1 MSGLFRVGGKIV
13 SIVTERRFLRAAG
26 AAIQARLAESGGMT
40 RVEGSEIAC
49 VVASV
54 IGSSLNCLLLLDE
67 KGDILEF
74 NRSAEEAYGYFRSEL
89 LGKPIWSLI
98 DRNPSREEDED
109 ALHAYI
115 AAGDSTAGLR
125 VVVDV
130 RMKSGD
136 VVPLEISVT
145 SLVIGG
151 ERRFLL
157 SPRDLSA
164 RRANDELAES
174 SRRLELAVDGAKLG
188 TWTFDMATGRTWYS
202 DRSKAMYGLPA
213 DAEMSTAAIR
223 ASVHPDHW
231 EEVSDPYLHGFTQD
245 RVEVEYRVCCPD
257 GSTRWIYSL
266 GALNRDSDGVAH
278 SVSGIH
284 LDITDRKRAEEER
297 DEARRALDLAVE
309 GAGLGLWSVD
319 PATGAVWHSETSRR
333 LWGMDLDMPI
343 DAATL
348 RDYIH
353 PDDWETVREP
363 YRLGFP
369 EETVSLEHRVIWP
382 NGEVRWL
389 HALGQAQRDST
400 GAVTMVTGIHLD
412 ITDRKR
418 GEAELAETR
427 RQFELAV
434 EGANLGLWT
443 IDPRTGETWYSARS
457 RELYGVDGE
466 MHLDGTTL
474 KAFIHPEDW
483 DVVVEAARSGFP
495 NDAVSLEHRVIWPNG
510 ETRWVHSLGTVVRDS
525 EGEATLVTGIHVDI
539 TDRKRAESEL
549 ARSRD
554 ALHQSEKLAAL
565 GSLLAGVSHELN
577 NPLAAI
583 VGQAE
588 MLQEDSVGT
597 PFEVRGKKIGAA
609 AERCARIVQ
618 TFLAMARQ
626 KDAQRSL
633 VDLNDVVA
641 TALDITDYGLRTAG
655 IGVRV
660 TLGSMLPKVLGDRD
674 QLHQVLVNLIV
685 NAQHAMQGGEAF
697 DKTLTVRTSV
707 SHSGEVLLDVTDTG
721 PGVPE
726 KLKGR
731 IFDPFFTTKP
741 QGVGTGVGLSFSHG
755 IVEAHGG
762 TIVLEPSRRGAHFRI
777 ALPATA
783 ESDPVAVPI
792 AAETAAESG
801 AGGKA
806 LVVEDEADVADT
818 LRELLEREG
827 YRVTVAGDGAAALM
841 AIDRGEYDLIVSDLR
856 MPGVSGPD
864 LHARLAETK
873 PHLIGRM
880 GFVTGDTLGSSMDD
894 FLRGCGRPVL
904 EKPFTKVGVRC
915 LIASILQPRVDA

>member
-1 MSGLFRVGGKIV
+1 MK
-13 SIVTERRFLRAAG
+13 
-26 AAIQARLAESGGMT
+26 
-40 RVEGSEIAC
+40 RVEEGEIAC

-54 IGSSLNCLLLLDE
+54 ISSSLNCLLLLDE

-74 NRSAEEAYGYFRSEL
+74 NRAAEEAYGYFCSEL
-89 LGKPIWSLI
+89 VGKPVWSLI
-98 DRNPSREEDED
+98 DRNASREEDED

-115 AAGDSTAGLR
+115 AGGDSTTGLR

-151 ERRFLL
+151 KRRFLL

-188 TWTFDMATGRTWYS
+188 TWTFDIGTGRTWYS
-202 DRSKAMYGLPA
+202 DRSKAMYGLAA

-223 ASVHPDHW
+223 AAIHPDHW
-231 EEVSDPYLHGFTQD
+231 EEVSDPYLNGFETD
-245 RVEVEYRVCCPD
+245 RTEVEYRVVCPD
-257 GSTRWIYSL
+257 GTTRWIYSL
-266 GALNRDSDGVAH
+266 GAVNRDPAGVAH

-284 LDITDRKRAEEER
+284 LDITDRKRAEQER

-309 GAGLGLWSVD
+309 GAGLGLWSVN
-319 PATGAVWHSETSRR
+319 PGTGAVWHSETSRQ
-333 LWGMDLDMPI
+333 LWGMDPDMPI
-343 DAATL
+343 DASTL
-348 RDYIH
+348 KDYIH

-363 YRLGFP
+363 YREGFP
-369 EETVSLEHRVIWP
+369 EDIVSLEHRVIWP
-382 NGEVRWL
+382 TGEVRWL
-389 HALGQAQRDST
+389 HALGQAQRDSS

-418 GEAELAETR
+418 NEQELAETR

-510 ETRWVHSLGTVVRDS
+510 DTRWVHSLGTVVRDS

-539 TDRKRAESEL
+539 TDRKRAEQEL
-549 ARSRD
+549 AVSRD
-554 ALHQSEKLAAL
+554 ALHQSEKLAAM
-565 GSLLAGVSHELN
+565 GALLAGVSHELN

-597 PFEVRGKKIGAA
+597 AFEVRGKKIAAA

-641 TALDITDYGLRTAG
+641 TALEIAEYGLRTAG

-660 TLGSMLPKVLGDRD
+660 TLGSMLPKILGDRD

-685 NAQHAMQGGEAF
+685 NAQHAMQSGGAY

-726 KLKGR
+726 KLRGR

-762 TIVLEPSRRGAHFRI
+762 TIALEPSRRGAHFRI

-783 ESDPVAVPI
+783 ESGLLAVPI
-792 AAETAAESG
+792 AVETAAEAS
-801 AGGKA
+801 AGGRA
-806 LVVEDEADVADT
+806 LIVEDEADVAET

-827 YRVTVAGDGAAALM
+827 YKVTVASDGSAALM
-841 AIDRGEYDLIVSDLR
+841 ALDRGDYDLILSDLR

-873 PHLIGRM
+873 PHLLDRM

-904 EKPFTKVGVRC
+904 EKPFTKIGVRC

>member
-1 MSGLFRVGGKIV
+1 MNGGGRYIGPR
-13 SIVTERRFLRAAG
+13 EECRG
-26 AAIQARLAESGGMT
+26 ARILE
-40 RVEGSEIAC
+40 EGEIAC

-54 IGSSLNCLLLLDE
+54 ISSSLNSLLLLDE
-67 KGDILEF
+67 KGGILEF
-74 NRSAEEAYGYFRSEL
+74 NRAAEEAYGHSQAEVVGRS
-89 LGKPIWSLI
+89 IWSLI

-109 ALHAYI
+109 ALEAYI
-115 AAGDSTAGLR
+115 EGGDADRGLR

-130 RMKSGD
+130 RMKSGE

-145 SLVIGG
+145 SLAIGG
-151 ERRFLL
+151 KRRFLL

-164 RRANDELAES
+164 RQANDELAES

-188 TWTFDMATGRTWYS
+188 TWTFDLETGRTWYS

-213 DAEMSTAAIR
+213 DTEMSVDVIRSAI
-223 ASVHPDHW
+223 HPDHW
-231 EEVSDPYLHGFTQD
+231 EEVSEPYLKGFTVD
-245 RVEVEYRVCCPD
+245 RVEVEYRVVCPD

-266 GALNRDSDGVAH
+266 GALNRDPEGVAR

-297 DEARRALDLAVE
+297 DEARRQLDLAVA

-319 PATGAVWHSETSRR
+319 PQTGAVWHSETSRR
-333 LWGMDLDMPI
+333 LYGMDPDMPI

-348 RDYIH
+348 KEYIH
-353 PDDWETVREP
+353 PDDWEMVRAP
-363 YRLGFP
+363 YREGFP
-369 EETVSLEHRVIWP
+369 EEGVSLEHRVIWP
-382 NGEVRWL
+382 SGEVRWL
-389 HALGQAQRDST
+389 HALGQAQRDPS

-418 GEAELAETR
+418 GEQELAETR

-457 RELYGVDGE
+457 RELYGVDGD
-466 MHLDGTTL
+466 MHLDGTSL
-474 KAFIHPEDW
+474 KAFIHPDDW
-483 DVVVEAARSGFP
+483 ELVVESARSGFP
-495 NDAVSLEHRVIWPNG
+495 SDTVSLEHRVIWPNG
-510 ETRWVHSLGTVVRDS
+510 EMRWVHSLGTVVRDS
-525 EGEATLVTGIHVDI
+525 EGQAILVTGIHVDI
-539 TDRKRAESEL
+539 TDRKRAEQEL

-597 PFEVRGKKIGAA
+597 PFEARGKKIGAA

-633 VDLNDVVA
+633 VDVNDVVKS
-641 TALDITDYGLRTAG
+641 ALDITEYALRTAG

-685 NAQHAMQGGEAF
+685 NAQQAMQGGETF
-697 DKTLTVRTSV
+697 DRTLKVRTSV
-707 SHSGEVLLDVTDTG
+707 SQSGEILIDVSDNG
-721 PGVPE
+721 PGVPD
-726 KLKGR
+726 KFKGR

-762 TIVLEPSRRGAHFRI
+762 TIMLEPSRRGAHFRI
-777 ALPATA
+777 ALPAAA
-783 ESDPVAVPI
+783 ESDLVAVPI
-792 AAETAAESG
+792 AAEAAAEAS
-801 AGGKA
+801 AGGRA
-806 LVVEDEADVADT
+806 LIVEDEADVAET

-827 YRVTVAGDGAAALM
+827 YRVTVASDGAAALM
-841 AIDRGEYDLIVSDLR
+841 ALDRADYDLILSDLR

-873 PHLIGRM
+873 PHLIERM

-904 EKPFTKVGVRC
+904 EKPFTKIGVRC
-915 LIASILQPRVDA
+915 LIASILQLEGLSS

>member
-1 MSGLFRVGGKIV
+1 
-13 SIVTERRFLRAAG
+13 
-26 AAIQARLAESGGMT
+26 
-40 RVEGSEIAC
+40 VEGSEIAC

-54 IGSSLNCLLLLDE
+54 IGSSLNGLLLLDE
-67 KGDILEF
+67 NGDILEF
-74 NRSAEEAYGYFRSEL
+74 NRAAEEAYGWSSSEVV
-89 LGKPIWSLI
+89 GKSVWSLI

-109 ALHAYI
+109 ALEAYI
-115 AAGDSTAGLR
+115 ARGDATTGLR
-125 VVVDV
+125 VVIDV
-130 RMKSGD
+130 IMKSGD

-188 TWTFDMATGRTWYS
+188 TWTFDMETGRTWYS
-202 DRSKAMYGLPA
+202 DRSKAMYGLAP

-223 ASVHPDHW
+223 TAVHPDHW
-231 EEVSDPYLHGFTQD
+231 LEVSEPYLHGFKQD

-266 GALNRDSDGVAH
+266 GALNRDSAGIAH

-297 DEARRALDLAVE
+297 DEARRQLDLAVE

-319 PATGAVWHSETSRR
+319 PATGAVWHSERSRR
-333 LWGMDLDMPI
+333 LWGMDPDMPI

-353 PDDWETVREP
+353 PDDWELVREP
-363 YRLGFP
+363 YREGFP

-382 NGEVRWL
+382 TGEVRWL
-389 HALGQAQRDST
+389 HALGQAQRDSS

-418 GEAELAETR
+418 SEAELAETR

-474 KAFIHPEDW
+474 KAFIHPDDW
-483 DVVVEAARSGFP
+483 DMVVEAARNGFP

-510 ETRWVHSLGTVVRDS
+510 DTRWVHSLGTVVRDS
-525 EGEATLVTGIHVDI
+525 EGEAILVTGIHVDI
-539 TDRKRAESEL
+539 TDRKGAEQEL

-583 VGQAE
+583 VGQCE

-597 PFEVRGKKIGAA
+597 PFEVRGKKIAAA

-633 VDLNDVVA
+633 VDLNEVVG
-641 TALDITDYGLRTAG
+641 TALEIAEYGLRTAG

-660 TLGSMLPKVLGDRD
+660 TLGSRLPKVLGDRD

-685 NAQHAMQGGEAF
+685 NAQHAMQSGETF

-707 SHSGEVLLDVTDTG
+707 GKSGEVLLDVTDTG

-762 TIVLEPSRRGAHFRI
+762 TILLEPSRRGAHFRI
-777 ALPATA
+777 ALPAAA

-792 AAETAAESG
+792 AAETAADSS

-827 YRVTVAGDGAAALM
+827 YKVTVASDGAAALM
-841 AIDRGEYDLIVSDLR
+841 ALDRGDFDLIISDLR

-873 PHLIGRM
+873 PHLVDRM

-904 EKPFTKVGVRC
+904 EKPFSKIGVRC

>member
-1 MSGLFRVGGKIV
+1 MEK
-13 SIVTERRFLRAAG
+13 
-26 AAIQARLAESGGMT
+26 AE
-40 RVEGSEIAC
+40 EGEIAC

-67 KGDILEF
+67 KGDILEY
-74 NRSAEEAYGYFRSEL
+74 NRAAEEAYGYSRAEMV
-89 LGKPIWSLI
+89 GRPIWSLVV
-98 DRNPSREEDED
+98 RNPSREEDED
-109 ALHAYI
+109 ALDAYI
-115 AAGDSTAGLR
+115 AEGDATAGLR

-130 RMKSGD
+130 RMKSLE

-151 ERRFLL
+151 RRRFLL

-174 SRRLELAVDGAKLG
+174 SRRLELAVEGAKLG
-188 TWTFDMATGRTWYS
+188 TWTFDMETGRTWYS
-202 DRSKAMYGLPA
+202 DRSKSMYGLPA

-223 ASVHPDHW
+223 AAVHPDHW
-231 EEVSDPYLHGFTQD
+231 EEVSEPYLHGFTQD
-245 RVEVEYRVCCPD
+245 RVEVEYRVVCPD

-266 GALNRDSDGVAH
+266 GALNRDATGIAR

-284 LDITDRKRAEEER
+284 LDITDRQRAEEER
-297 DEARRALDLAVE
+297 DEARRQLDLAVE

-319 PATGAVWHSETSRR
+319 PQTGAVWHSERSRR
-333 LWGMDLDMPI
+333 LWGMDPEMPI

-348 RDYIH
+348 KDYIH
-353 PDDWETVREP
+353 PDDWELVREP
-363 YRLGFP
+363 YRDGFP
-369 EETVSLEHRVIWP
+369 EDVVSLEHRVIWP
-382 NGEVRWL
+382 TGEIRWL
-389 HALGQAQRDST
+389 HALGQAQRGPS
-400 GAVTMVTGIHLD
+400 GAVEMVTGIHLD

-418 GEAELAETR
+418 GEQELAETR

-457 RELYGVDGE
+457 RELYGVDGD
-466 MHLDGTTL
+466 MHLDGRSL
-474 KAFIHPEDW
+474 RAFIHPDDW
-483 DVVVEAARSGFP
+483 AMVAESARSGFP
-495 NDAVSLEHRVIWPNG
+495 SDTVSLEHRVIWPTG
-510 ETRWVHSLGTVVRDS
+510 DTRWVHSLGTVVRGE

-539 TDRKRAESEL
+539 TDRKRAEQEL

-588 MLQEDSVGT
+588 MLREDSVGT

-626 KDAQRSL
+626 KDAQRDL
-633 VDLNDVVA
+633 VDVNEVVA
-641 TALDITDYGLRTAG
+641 SALEITEYALRTAG

-660 TLGSMLPKVLGDRD
+660 TLGSMLPKVLGDSD

-685 NAQHAMQGGEAF
+685 NAQQAMQGGETF
-697 DKTLTVRTSV
+697 DKTLKVRTSV
-707 SHSGEVLLDVTDTG
+707 GQSGEVLLDVSDTG

-762 TIVLEPSRRGAHFRI
+762 TIALEPSRRGAHFRI
-777 ALPATA
+777 ALPAAA
-783 ESDPVAVPI
+783 ESGLVAIPI
-792 AAETAAESG
+792 AGETAAESG
-801 AGGKA
+801 LGGPGPRRRGRSRRRRNAVRAARARRLQGHRRLRRRRRPDGDRPGRIRPHPVRPSDAGRQRSRSPRPPRRDQAAPDRAHG
-806 LVVEDEADVADT
+806 
-818 LRELLEREG
+818 LRHRRHVGLEHGRF
-827 YRVTVAGDGAAALM
+827 
-841 AIDRGEYDLIVSDLR
+841 
-856 MPGVSGPD
+856 P
-864 LHARLAETK
+864 ARLR
-873 PHLIGRM
+873 PPG
-880 GFVTGDTLGSSMDD
+880 GSRS
-894 FLRGCGRPVL
+894 R
-904 EKPFTKVGVRC
+904 FTKIGVRG
-915 LIASILQPRVDA
+915 LIASILQPQGTSHERL

>member
-1 MSGLFRVGGKIV
+1 MK
-13 SIVTERRFLRAAG
+13 
-26 AAIQARLAESGGMT
+26 
-40 RVEGSEIAC
+40 RVEEGEIAC

-54 IGSSLNCLLLLDE
+54 ISSSLNCLLLLDE

-74 NRSAEEAYGYFRSEL
+74 NRAAEEAYGYFRSEVV
-89 LGKPIWSLI
+89 GKPIWSLI
-98 DRNPSREEDED
+98 DRNASREEDED
-109 ALHAYI
+109 ALDTYFAR
-115 AAGDSTAGLR
+115 GDSATGLR

-151 ERRFLL
+151 NRRFLL

-188 TWTFDMATGRTWYS
+188 TWTFDIETGRTWYS
-202 DRSKAMYGLPA
+202 DRSKAMYGLAP
-213 DAEMSTAAIR
+213 DAEMTTSVIHSAI
-223 ASVHPDHW
+223 HPDHW
-231 EEVSDPYLHGFTQD
+231 KEVSDPYLNGFETD
-245 RVEVEYRVCCPD
+245 RTEVEYRVVCPD
-257 GSTRWIYSL
+257 GTTRWIYSL
-266 GALNRDSDGVAH
+266 GAVNRDSSGVAH

-284 LDITDRKRAEEER
+284 LDITDRKRAEQER

-319 PATGAVWHSETSRR
+319 PTTGTVWHSETSRR
-333 LWGMDLDMPI
+333 LWGMDPDMPI
-343 DAATL
+343 DAAVL
-348 RDYIH
+348 KDYIH

-363 YRLGFP
+363 YRQGFP
-369 EETVSLEHRVIWP
+369 EDVVSLEHRVIWP
-382 NGEVRWL
+382 TGEVRWL
-389 HALGQAQRDST
+389 HALGQAQRDSS

-418 GEAELAETR
+418 SEQELAETR

-510 ETRWVHSLGTVVRDS
+510 DTRWVHSLGTVVRDA

-539 TDRKRAESEL
+539 TDRKRAEQEL
-549 ARSRD
+549 AVSRD
-554 ALHQSEKLAAL
+554 ALHQSEKLAAM
-565 GSLLAGVSHELN
+565 GALLAGVSHELN

-597 PFEVRGKKIGAA
+597 AFETRGKKIAAA

-641 TALDITDYGLRTAG
+641 TALEIAEYGLRTAG

-660 TLGSMLPKVLGDRD
+660 TLGTMLPKVLGDRD

-685 NAQHAMQGGEAF
+685 NAQHAMQSGGAY

-707 SHSGEVLLDVTDTG
+707 SQSGEVLLDVTDTG
-721 PGVPE
+721 SGVPE

-762 TIVLEPSRRGAHFRI
+762 TITLEPSRRGAHFRI
-777 ALPATA
+777 ALPAAA
-783 ESDPVAVPI
+783 ESGMVAVPI
-792 AAETAAESG
+792 AAETAAESS

-806 LVVEDEADVADT
+806 LVVEDEADVAET

-827 YRVTVAGDGAAALM
+827 YKVTVAGDGAKALM
-841 AIDRGEYDLIVSDLR
+841 AIDRGDYDLILSDLR

-873 PHLIGRM
+873 PHLLERM

-904 EKPFTKVGVRC
+904 EKPFTKIGVRC

>member
-1 MSGLFRVGGKIV
+1 
-13 SIVTERRFLRAAG
+13 
-26 AAIQARLAESGGMT
+26 
-40 RVEGSEIAC
+40 
-49 VVASV
+49 
-54 IGSSLNCLLLLDE
+54 
-67 KGDILEF
+67 
-74 NRSAEEAYGYFRSEL
+74 
-89 LGKPIWSLI
+89 
-98 DRNPSREEDED
+98 
-109 ALHAYI
+109 
-115 AAGDSTAGLR
+115 
-125 VVVDV
+125 
-130 RMKSGD
+130 MKCGD

-145 SLVIGG
+145 SLAIGG
-151 ERRFLL
+151 KRRFLL
-157 SPRDLSA
+157 SPRDLTA

-174 SRRLELAVDGAKLG
+174 SRRLELAVEGAKLG
-188 TWTFDMATGRTWYS
+188 TWTFDMETGRTWYS
-202 DRSKAMYGLPA
+202 DRSKAMYGLPP
-213 DAEMSTAAIR
+213 DAEMSTSVIR
-223 ASVHPDHW
+223 ATVHPDHW
-231 EEVSDPYLHGFTQD
+231 KEVSDPYLHGFTQD

-266 GALNRDSDGVAH
+266 GALNRDSDGVAR

-297 DEARRALDLAVE
+297 DEARRQLDLAVE

-319 PATGAVWHSETSRR
+319 PRTGIVWHSERSRR
-333 LWGMDLDMPI
+333 LWGMDPDMPI

-348 RDYIH
+348 KEYIH
-353 PDDWETVREP
+353 PDDWALVRDP
-363 YRLGFP
+363 YREGFP
-369 EETVSLEHRVIWP
+369 EDMVSLEHRVIWP
-382 NGEVRWL
+382 SGEVRWL
-389 HALGQAQRDST
+389 HALGQAQRDSSGT
-400 GAVTMVTGIHLD
+400 VTMVTGIHLD

-418 GEAELAETR
+418 SEAELAETR

-443 IDPRTGETWYSARS
+443 VDPRTGETWYSARS

-466 MHLDGTTL
+466 MHLDGSTL
-474 KAFIHPEDW
+474 KTFIHPDDW
-483 DVVVEAARSGFP
+483 DVVVESARNGFP
-495 NDAVSLEHRVIWPNG
+495 NDAVSLDHRVIWPNG

-525 EGEATLVTGIHVDI
+525 EGEAILVTGIHVDI
-539 TDRKRAESEL
+539 TDRKRAEQEL

-597 PFEVRGKKIGAA
+597 EFEIRGKKIAAA

-641 TALDITDYGLRTAG
+641 TALEIAEYGLRTAG

-660 TLGSMLPKVLGDRD
+660 TLGSGLPRIFGDRD

-685 NAQHAMQGGEAF
+685 NAQHAMQGGETF
-697 DKTLTVRTSV
+697 DKTVTIRTSV
-707 SHSGEVLLDVTDTG
+707 GRSGEVLLDVSDTG

-762 TIVLEPSRRGAHFRI
+762 TITLEPSRRGAHFRI
-777 ALPATA
+777 ALPAAAT
-783 ESDPVAVPI
+783 DGGLVAVPI
-792 AAETAAESG
+792 ASETAAESTP
-801 AGGKA
+801 GGRA
-806 LVVEDEADVADT
+806 LIVEDEADVAET

-827 YRVTVAGDGAAALM
+827 YKVTVAGDGAQALM
-841 AIDRGEYDLIVSDLR
+841 AIDRGEYDLILSDLR

-873 PHLIGRM
+873 PHLIEKM

-904 EKPFTKVGVRC
+904 EKPFTKIGVRC
-915 LIASILQPRVDA
+915 LIASILQPKVDA